1 MIQGRDI
8 RVYIGGTVIGL
19 AKSCNISTTTD
30 TLESSSPDSARA
42 RTYTPGRTG
51 WEIQVSKLVTNMKA
65 DLLRNGQTVSISVAV
80 NNTDRLSGTAICTN
94 VQMSGEVGK
103 LAQCSCTFL
112 GSGEL
117 S

>member
-1 MIQGRDI
+1 MIKGKDI
-8 RVYIGGTVIGL
+8 RVYIGGNVIG
-19 AKSCNISTTTD
+19 AARSCTISTTTD

-42 RTYTPGRTG
+42 RAYTPGRTG

-103 LAQCSCTFL
+103 LAQCSCKFL